1 MSSKVFYGGV
11 PTDAD
16 IKLLDNIDIRPGAD
30 IPYETIETLIRV
42 NRKNSRFWTVTNRW
56 RKKLFRE
63 RHYQVVARGGVFHVE
78 AGGESDVT
86 AHKEINHG
94 FRKVGR
100 AVVKL
105 EAVREEELSPEEL
118 QFHTR
123 LRRNGHILLD
133 VFSKVKKDIA
143 SPPKVESLF
152 SFAAP
157 AE

>member
-16 IKLLDNIDIRPGAD
+16 IRLLETIDTYPGAD
-30 IPYETIETLIRV
+30 IPYETVETLIRV
-42 NRKNSRFWTVTNRW
+42 TRKNSRFWTVTNRW

-63 RHYQVVARGGVFHVE
+63 RHYQVVAKGGVFHVQV
-78 AGGESDVT
+78 GGESVST
-86 AHKEINHG
+86 AVSDLKRSGRIA
-94 FRKVGR
+94 GR
-100 AVVKL
+100 AVVKI
-105 EAVREEELSPEEL
+105 EAVREEELTPEEL
-118 QFHTR
+118 QFHAR

-133 VFSKVKKDIA
+133 VFSKVQKDIA